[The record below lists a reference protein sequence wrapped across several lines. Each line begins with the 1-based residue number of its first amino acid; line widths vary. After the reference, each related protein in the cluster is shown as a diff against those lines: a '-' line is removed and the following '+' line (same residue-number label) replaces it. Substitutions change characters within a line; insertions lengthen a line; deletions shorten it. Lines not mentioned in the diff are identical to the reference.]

1 MRRDTT
7 SDIQGLHSSRRV
19 RPRDVGSTFIE
30 ILVSVVLLG
39 TVSVA
44 VLAALSATIVGART
58 GDEVAKSQAS
68 LAEAVDFLT
77 DTDPQHVAYRSCA
90 SLTTAALIQAY
101 QTDLDTRFGAGA
113 IEVVGVRFWDRTAG
127 GGSGGFASACRFNVG
142 DRIQEISLA
151 SVVNNA
157 SRSATAVKRP
167 VDVPT
172 VDIVAAPPAPPYAGG
187 SGQATVSLTPGI
199 NGP

>member
-1 MRRDTT
+1 MGARSRD
-7 SDIQGLHSSRRV
+7 
-19 RPRDVGSTFIE
+19 RDVGATFIE

-68 LAEAVDFLT
+68 LAAAVDFLT
-77 DTDPQHVAYRSCA
+77 DTDPQHVAYRSCS
-90 SLTTAALIQAY
+90 SLTPAALIQAY
-101 QTDLDTRFGAGA
+101 QTDLDTQFGGGA
-113 IEVVGVRFWDRTAG
+113 IEVVGVRYWDRTAG
-127 GGSGGFASACRFNVG
+127 GGSGGFTDTCRFDLG

-172 VDIVAAPPAPPYAGG
+172 VDIVPAPPAPPYAGG